1 MRKDNPKE
9 KVFHDFTTFVE
20 SVTGLVV
27 PAIAVGFSTLASI
40 LGTITPYSKICTTTT
55 FYEAAPG
62 PKTISNFVALNQ
74 RSGKRDWLEK
84 ELVAASE
91 GEVPG
96 EELWIMPLEEN
107 FWERMK
113 SGVADMTNSGGSQGD
128 YVLAACIIM

>member
-1 MRKDNPKE
+1 ML
-9 KVFHDFTTFVE
+9 VGTFH
-20 SVTGLVV
+20 SVIGW
-27 PAIAVGFSTLASI
+27 
-40 LGTITPYSKICTTTT
+40 K
-55 FYEAAPG
+55 
-62 PKTISNFVALNQ
+62 
-74 RSGKRDWLEK
+74 K

-128 YVLAACIIM
+128 YVFVVLLLKHVQSCNLLPTCFRLL